1 MWPIVGHMDDER
13 RPVRIQPPPEA
24 PVADRP
30 QPEPPEPPEPDTGQD
45 DEPDDEVVPDGR
57 YEPL

>member
-1 MWPIVGHMDDER
+1 MEDDR
-13 RPVRIQPPPEA
+13 RPVRTQQSPTAASAATDPL
-24 PVADRP
+24 
-30 QPEPPEPPEPDTGQD
+30 PEPPELPEPEA

>member
-1 MWPIVGHMDDER
+1 MEDER
-13 RPVRIQPPPEA
+13 RPVRIQQPPSVA
-24 PVADRP
+24 PGADRP
-30 QPEPPEPPEPDTGQD
+30 LPESPELPEPEA